1 MVIRQGEMG
10 EILFPRANIARWAM
24 REIAMSGAVLLES
37 FAFLWYNSSV
47 ESSSKSK
54 LLCGTGNTM
63 RKRKRMINIIL
74 IVMVAVIILL
84 LIVSINHQLHLKEET
99 ELRLPLG
106 QMVEVDGHNMS
117 IYVEGTG
124 DTTLVFMSGGGTC
137 SPILDFKSLYSLLS
151 DKYQIAVVEKFG
163 YGFSDVVDKGRDL
176 DSILEDT
183 RAALAAA
190 GLDAPYVLCPHSMSG
205 LEALYWAQ
213 KYPDEVS
220 AIIGLDMAV
229 PEYYDSMNIN
239 IPLMHIAGWAANI
252 GVTRLIPGISESDAI
267 KHGTLTDDEKEIY
280 RAVFYSRT
288 ATATMINENEQVKE
302 NAKKVNSMGIPQLPM
317 LLFISDGSGG
327 TGFDKETWRK
337 IPIEY
342 ISQVDEGEYIELN
355 CPHYVHDYEYK
366 SISES
371 IIKFLLER

>member
-1 MVIRQGEMG
+1 MG
-10 EILFPRANIARWAM
+10 
-24 REIAMSGAVLLES
+24 
-37 FAFLWYNSSV
+37 
-47 ESSSKSK
+47 
-54 LLCGTGNTM
+54 
-63 RKRKRMINIIL
+63 KRKSVLKIIF
-74 IVMVAVIILL
+74 IVIVALLTLL
-84 LIVSINHQLHLKEET
+84 LIVYINHQLRLNAET
-99 ELRLPLG
+99 GLRLPLG

-163 YGFSDVVDKGRDL
+163 YGFSDIVNKDRDI

-183 RAALAAA
+183 RTALAAA
-190 GLDAPYVLCPHSMSG
+190 GLNAPYVLCPHSMSG

-239 IPLMHIAGWAANI
+239 IPLIRAANWAAHI
-252 GVTRLIPGISESDAI
+252 GITRLIPNISDSDAI
-267 KHGTLTDDEKEIY
+267 QYGTLSEDEKEIY
-280 RAVFYSRT
+280 RAVFFDRT
-288 ATATMINENEQVKE
+288 ATVTMLNEMERVKE
-302 NAKKVNSMGIPQLPM
+302 SAEKVSSMGVPQLPM
-317 LLFISDGSGG
+317 LLFLSDGSGG
-327 TGFDKETWRK
+327 TGFEKEAWRK
-337 IPIEY
+337 IPLQY
-342 ISQVDEGEYIELN
+342 LSQVEGGEYIELD

-366 SISES
+366 AISES
-371 IIKFLLER
+371 IIAFLLEQ